1 MYYFIKWIFFHPGIK
16 KSYYLIVILIT
27 HSKKFDPL
35 YTNRSGPF
43 SLFLHQSL
51 FQERSEF
58 HIQIQFYYSRP
69 HFLCNFSISAARY
82 FAIFVSCLENT
93 FVRPPISLR
102 RFLEFLTYS
111 LDPQA
116 PNDELL

>member
-1 MYYFIKWIFFHPGIK
+1 MYYFIKWIFFILALK
-16 KSYYLIVILIT
+16 KSSYLTVILIT

-51 FQERSEF
+51 FQGRSEF
-58 HIQIQFYYSRP
+58 HIQFYYSRP
-69 HFLCNFSISAARY
+69 HFLCNFSISAVRY

-93 FVRPPISLR
+93 SVRPPISLR

-116 PNDELL
+116 PDDELF